1 MTNFEN
7 YKQQYLNYKEAFDY
21 ILDPKNHQYL
31 IEYLGESETKI
42 LKLVFNTFIEKLNN
56 HQTGLFH
63 PESILTADTVK
74 QLTGLSYYQQRKAIQ
89 HLEKYFEIIK
99 YNYTYLY
106 RALEINFKNIW
117 KLYYNFSHFKHTSI
131 KIKKLNKQQLIQIIL
146 KHQDRLSYYL
156 EEEDQEEEEL
166 L

>member
-1 MTNFEN
+1 MNQ
-7 YKQQYLNYKEAFDY
+7 KLSRRQLN
-21 ILDPKNHQYL
+21 
-31 IEYLGESETKI
+31 
-42 LKLVFNTFIEKLNN
+42 
-56 HQTGLFH
+56 
-63 PESILTADTVK
+63 
-74 QLTGLSYYQQRKAIQ
+74 
-89 HLEKYFEIIK
+89 EIIK

-146 KHQDRLSYYL
+146 KHQDRLSYYF
-156 EEEDQEEEEL
+156 EEEDEEEEEL